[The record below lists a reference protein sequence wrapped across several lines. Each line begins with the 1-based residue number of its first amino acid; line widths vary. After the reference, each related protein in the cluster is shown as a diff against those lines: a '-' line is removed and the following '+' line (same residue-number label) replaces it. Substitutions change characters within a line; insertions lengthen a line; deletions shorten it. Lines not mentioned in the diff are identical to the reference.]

1 MAIELS
7 VTGQKK
13 VGTLMDEFNKRFPY
27 LGLRLYRPEAK
38 KVDGALTAYRIPTDK
53 TLASVR
59 SAGASGGTITITGN
73 KKIKTLEQEMDKVFG
88 LYAQVCYCPKGCK
101 PGSGYI
107 TCGSDDEYTLAAFNE
122 KCQKDGNTPYS
133 YGK

>member
-7 VTGQKK
+7 VIGQKK

-38 KVDGALTAYRIPTDK
+38 KADSFTPYRIPTDK

-59 SAGASGGTITITGN
+59 AAGAAGGNITITGN
-73 KKIKTLEQEMDKVFG
+73 KKIKTLEQEFDKVFG
-88 LYAQVCYCPKGCK
+88 LFAQVCYCPKGCK
-101 PGSGYI
+101 PGSGYV
-107 TCGSDDEYTLAAFNE
+107 TQGSDDEYTLSAFNE
-122 KCQKDGNTPYS
+122 KCQKDGNNPYS